1 MRQKKQVSVAE
12 EGCCEPKKNAA
23 TRIFETAQQLFY
35 QRGIRAVGVDEIV
48 CTAGVTKPSL
58 YRSFAS
64 KDDLVAACLESYAE
78 EGKDALMARIAR
90 AGGAPL
96 AELRAIIDHYADEM
110 NEPGF
115 RGCPMS
121 NAAVEFPEE
130 DNPGRAIAESCKAE
144 LRALIGG
151 ITRRL
156 DIDDPETL
164 ADGLLL
170 LIEGAYSSHQIF
182 GSQGPSHTMVKSA
195 ERLIRSYV
203 GSPETGALPP
213 ARAAGSSR

>member
-1 MRQKKQVSVAE
+1 MRQKKQVSEEV
-12 EGCCEPKKNAA
+12 EGCCGPKKNAA

-35 QRGIRAVGVDEIV
+35 ERGIRAVGVDEIV
-48 CTAGVTKPSL
+48 STAGVTKPSL

-64 KDDLVAACLESYAE
+64 KDDLVAACLESFAE
-78 EGKDALMARIAR
+78 EGKDALMARVAR
-90 AGGAPL
+90 AGGEPL
-96 AELRAIIDHYADEM
+96 AELRAIVDHYADEM

-121 NAAVEFPEE
+121 NAAVEFPDE
-130 DNPGRAIAESCKAE
+130 DNPGRAIAEGCKAE
-144 LRALIGG
+144 LRELIGG

-156 DIDDPETL
+156 DIEDPEIL

-182 GSQGPSHTMVKSA
+182 GSQGPSHTLVRSA

-203 GSPETGALPP
+203 GADSGV
-213 ARAAGSSR
+213 

>member
-1 MRQKKQVSVAE
+1 MRQKKQVSEAE

-78 EGKDALMARIAR
+78 EGKDALMVRIAR
-90 AGGAPL
+90 AGGQPL
-96 AELRAIIDHYADEM
+96 DELRAIIGHYADEM
-110 NEPGF
+110 SEPGF

-121 NAAVEFPEE
+121 NTAVEFPEE

-144 LRALIGG
+144 LRELIVG

-156 DIDDPETL
+156 DIDDPEGL
-164 ADGLLL
+164 GDGLLL
-170 LIEGAYSSHQIF
+170 LIEGAYSAHQIF
-182 GSQGPSHTMVKSA
+182 GSQGPSHTFIKSA
-195 ERLIRSYV
+195 ERLIGAYV
-203 GSPETGALPP
+203 GQGARPADLARQKTG
-213 ARAAGSSR
+213 